1 MENKPI
7 NSEAFGYVR
16 LHVPKKVDLD
26 DFIFI
31 EKFVCEMH
39 NSLLPNGIYGDGDLR
54 KYVHDKLKENSINI
68 PYPHV
73 DNIVNTLFD
82 FLFDNN
88 TLLPISLSIDIENWK
103 DWEQVLQKSIRD
115 FISSY
120 GYAPNI
126 LSLSAYTKSQLELVS
141 ETQSIT
147 SFHFME
153 SIGKVASMHTL
164 KFCIDD
170 SLIDKKL
177 VLKHTSHNDDDDD
190 DFSYRELPINTPSST
205 HCIFDS

>member
-1 MENKPI
+1 MKNKPI

-16 LHVPKKVDLD
+16 LHIPEKVDLD
-26 DFIFI
+26 DFIII

-39 NSLLPNGIYGDGDLR
+39 NSLLPNGIYGDRDLR
-54 KYVHDKLKENSINI
+54 KYVHKKLKENSINI

-103 DWEQVLQKSIRD
+103 DWEQVLKKSIRD

-120 GYAPNI
+120 GYVPNV
-126 LSLSAYTKSQLELVS
+126 LSLSTYTKSQIELVS
-141 ETQSIT
+141 GLRALSTYCFRERVGKETNIYY
-147 SFHFME
+147 
-153 SIGKVASMHTL
+153 I
-164 KFCIDD
+164 KFCLDD
-170 SLIDKKL
+170 SLIDKML
-177 VLKHTSHNDDDDD
+177 ILKYIPRSDDDDD
-190 DFSYRELPINTPSST
+190 SSREKFPINTPSPASLT
-205 HCIFDS
+205 ESY